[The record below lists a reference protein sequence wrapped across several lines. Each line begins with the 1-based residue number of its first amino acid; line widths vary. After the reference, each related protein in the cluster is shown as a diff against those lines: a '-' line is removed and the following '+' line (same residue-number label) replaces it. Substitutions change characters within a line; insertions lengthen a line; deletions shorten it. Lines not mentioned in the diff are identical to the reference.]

1 MPGAIHSKQTL
12 AITGASPPSSLGC
25 SKLPGATALGA
36 DQRQMH
42 TPWSKKETQDTK
54 AQYQKYSLKAA
65 KGLTALENRGLAAPT
80 NTAISFAITFSQRF
94 SSKPGSVTRL
104 HLPCHRGEGLEHL
117 GIIRKPPLPLWGSN
131 EPPIESVPDTCR
143 PHLHTS
149 LEKSGSPQPT
159 NCPDLNGIKQPL
171 KARVNWRCIALRLL
185 E

>member
-65 KGLTALENRGLAAPT
+65 KGLTALENRGLAAST

-94 SSKPGSVTRL
+94 SSKPGSVTRAASS
-104 HLPCHRGEGLEHL
+104 LPPRRGIGASGNHSKTTAAAF
-117 GIIRKPPLPLWGSN
+117 G
-131 EPPIESVPDTCR
+131 VPMN
-143 PHLHTS
+143 H
-149 LEKSGSPQPT
+149 Q
-159 NCPDLNGIKQPL
+159 
-171 KARVNWRCIALRLL
+171 
-185 E
+185 